1 MITEIN
7 SIKYNKFLVI
17 KSISVNNEYRWNRIQ
32 EI

>member
-1 MITEIN
+1 MITKIN

-17 KSISVNNEYRWNRIQ
+17 KSISVNNEYRRNRIQ